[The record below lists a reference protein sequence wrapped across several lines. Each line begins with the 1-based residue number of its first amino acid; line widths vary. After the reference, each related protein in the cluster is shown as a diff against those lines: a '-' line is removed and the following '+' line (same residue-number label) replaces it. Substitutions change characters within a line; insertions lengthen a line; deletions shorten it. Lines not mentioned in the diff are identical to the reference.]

1 MSDKL
6 QNATMLMPPDSATA
20 GPSHAQPPQRHP
32 DGRSAETGS
41 DASSNE
47 RHLGSRLQ
55 GTQKRL
61 FRESV
66 WVVGGRLLGIGTAI
80 AINVVLARV
89 LPPADVGVF
98 FLLASILTF
107 AGFMAMFGLNAGMVR
122 FVSERIGLNDVA
134 GAQAV
139 LRQGTKVAVASILT
153 GSLICW
159 GFLHFAGE
167 QVFGVTNLAVLA
179 PLVALSVLGSATI
192 QLAAS
197 LLRSFHD
204 SRLSILLTGQFGGP
218 LCNLLFIGSTVA
230 VSRWIVPSLE
240 QVMVFCTISLCL
252 LIPVAIISVQKIAR
266 SRLAE
271 IEPSST
277 PSSLLPMST
286 LLIVCLP
293 LMLTQGLSYIT
304 GQADIW
310 IGGAIVDHEQL
321 ALYAAARRLML
332 LIGMPMQL
340 VNLTVIASIAELRA
354 QGRLQDLQRILR
366 SAATFAAVVAIAVC
380 IPIMIFPAQIAAF
393 IFGPFYADGAMV
405 LRILCIGQL
414 VFVCVGAAELTLMMS
429 GQHMKALSINIFTS
443 ISLFI
448 SGVLM
453 TQQWGIVGLA
463 IAWTSIVSLQCIGF
477 CLSARWSVG
486 VWTVMDVRV
495 LRTGREILA
504 AVRAKFKKANNIGSL
519 E

>member
-1 MSDKL
+1 MSDKQRDDRAL
-6 QNATMLMPPDSATA
+6 AESGSPTAAIVPLDDRVDESPP
-20 GPSHAQPPQRHP
+20 
-32 DGRSAETGS
+32 AEGES
-41 DASSNE
+41 VEAPVE
-47 RHLGSRLQ
+47 SRLHR
-55 GTQKRL
+55 TRARL
-61 FRESV
+61 FRESF

-80 AINVVLARV
+80 GLNIVLARI

-107 AGFMAMFGLNAGMVR
+107 AGFVAMFGLNAALVR

-139 LRQGTKVAVASILT
+139 LRQGAQVAAASIVT
-153 GSLICW
+153 GSLLCL
-159 GFLHFAGE
+159 GFLYYAGAPL
-167 QVFGVTNLAVLA
+167 FGIENVAMLA

-192 QLAAS
+192 QLCAS

-218 LCNLLFIGSTVA
+218 LCNLLFIGLSIGITL
-230 VSRWIVPSLE
+230 WMVPSLE
-240 QVMVFCTISLCL
+240 QVMIFCAISLCL
-252 LIPVAIISVQKIAR
+252 MVPLAIFSVDRIAKAR
-266 SRLAE
+266 MAQ
-271 IEPSST
+271 IEPGDQISNNM
-277 PSSLLPMST
+277 PMSA

-366 SAATFAAVVAIAVC
+366 SAATFAAGAAILVC
-380 IPIMIFPAQIAAF
+380 IPIMMFPGDIAAF
-393 IFGPFYADGAMV
+393 IFGPYYAGGAMV
-405 LRILCIGQL
+405 LRILCLGQV

-429 GQHMKALSINIFTS
+429 GQHMKALWINLFTS
-443 ISLFI
+443 VALFA
-448 SGVLM
+448 SGVLL
-453 TQQWGIVGLA
+453 TERWGIVGLA
-463 IAWTSIVSLQCIGF
+463 IAWSSIVSLQCIGF
-477 CLSARWSVG
+477 CLFARWSVG

-495 LRTGREILA
+495 LWTGREMLA
-504 AVRAKFKKANNIGSL
+504 AVRQKWGKADKGAVR
-519 E
+519 